1 MIVCTGLLAVSGILR
16 TQARR
21 RGSRHPGH
29 CRRRP
34 TCYYDYAVDRRRHLR
49 HRAWLVAAGR
59 GATRAGSRDPGP
71 GRAPSPSPRMPG
83 PVGSVRAGTS
93 HAGSPL
99 GSVRAGGANCV
110 LPPPRAGG
118 SCPASAPSGV
128 QPGPH
133 AGVEDRHRTA
143 PLGPGA
149 SRRASRG
156 GALLGP
162 TLPDADRRLC
172 PPRASCRE
180 SRVRSG
186 PRAGAPERHGAA
198 QLGDRRRAPRAP
210 QECARGP
217 GPCPADRLRI
227 RVTAGAPLYV
237 LARDRR
243 SRRGPES
250 ESAVGAGWQ
259 PAMSHGD
266 SATVSGDVSLSAV
279 LVTRR
284 PAARRAVPRRQ
295 WSPGDRAGPWAV
307 QVGPG
312 LRPARDCC
320 TARAAGGGTDGPWP
334 APHAGLGAAGAGRG
348 PGRRAGQPPALG
360 PRVGPSSRS
369 PLGCGPGLH
378 AFPFH

>member
-1 MIVCTGLLAVSGILR
+1 MPRRGSLCHGPAIVMAGLSLIGCTGLLAVSGILR

-71 GRAPSPSPRMPG
+71 GRAPSPSPRLPG

-93 HAGSPL
+93 QAGSPW

-162 TLPDADRRLC
+162 TLPDADRRLR

-180 SRVRSG
+180 SRVSTG

-198 QLGDRRRAPRAP
+198 Q
-210 QECARGP
+210 P
-217 GPCPADRLRI
+217 G
-227 RVTAGAPLYV
+227 TGAE
-237 LARDRR
+237 
-243 SRRGPES
+243 RRGPRR
-250 ESAVGAGWQ
+250 SAHVGRA
-259 PAMSHGD
+259 
-266 SATVSGDVSLSAV
+266 
-279 LVTRR
+279 VTRGS
-284 PAARRAVPRRQ
+284 PADPSHRRYRHGMD
-295 WSPGDRAGPWAV
+295 SPGTGALSPRAQPV
-307 QVGPG
+307 
-312 LRPARDCC
+312 PAR
-320 TARAAGGGTDGPWP
+320 
-334 APHAGLGAAGAGRG
+334 GA
-348 PGRRAGQPPALG
+348 
-360 PRVGPSSRS
+360 V
-369 PLGCGPGLH
+369 
-378 AFPFH
+378 

>member
-1 MIVCTGLLAVSGILR
+1 MPRRGSLCHGPAIVMAGLSLIGCTGLLAVSGILR

-93 HAGSPL
+93 HAGSPW

-162 TLPDADRRLC
+162 TLPDADRRLR

-180 SRVRSG
+180 SRVSTG

-198 QLGDRRRAPRAP
+198 QPGDRRRAPRAP

-217 GPCPADRLRI
+217 GRHPRI
-227 RVTAGAPLYV
+227 ACG
-237 LARDRR
+237 
-243 SRRGPES
+243 S
-250 ESAVGAGWQ
+250 ESQPERHCTASPGTGEVAAG
-259 PAMSHGD
+259 P
-266 SATVSGDVSLSAV
+266 SLS
-279 LVTRR
+279 L
-284 PAARRAVPRRQ
+284 Q
-295 WSPGDRAGPWAV
+295 SGPGDN
-307 QVGPG
+307 
-312 LRPARDCC
+312 
-320 TARAAGGGTDGPWP
+320 
-334 APHAGLGAAGAGRG
+334 
-348 PGRRAGQPPALG
+348 
-360 PRVGPSSRS
+360 S
-369 PLGCGPGLH
+369 P
-378 AFPFH
+378 